1 MASKTTKKA
10 APKRRTAKKSA
21 KSAQS
26 TETVTKGTWVTWS
39 GRQHKQIDE
48 QAARYGAPIGGRSIS
63 LPAVAKWI
71 HDFLAENARRLKSPA
86 REAEQD
92 LEYWKTQ
99 RERLRYESEIA
110 QRLDRHDVHV
120 GLGRM
125 AGILRQA
132 GEALQREFPG
142 AEVVLNQALEDYERE
157 MDRLFGDDDH
167 NAKS

>member
-1 MASKTTKKA
+1 MATKKA
-10 APKRRTAKKSA
+10 APKRRATKKAAKA
-21 KSAQS
+21 AD
-26 TETVTKGTWVTWS
+26 TVTKGTWVTWS
-39 GRQHKQIDE
+39 GRQHKTIDE

-63 LPAVAKWI
+63 LPEVAKWI
-71 HDFLAENARRLKSPA
+71 HDFLADNARRLKSQA
-86 REAEQD
+86 GDNEHES

-110 QRLDRHDVHV
+110 QRLDRHDVHT

-125 AGILRQA
+125 AGILWQA

-157 MDRLFGDDDH
+157 MDRLFGDDH